1 MAANRRPLSQTDGH
15 LTVKPRA
22 GVSSRLLGEPVRSD
36 GGHSRF
42 LTGDLGAHAGWVPF
56 CPGIRSGIEK
66 RQGAHRA

>member
-15 LTVKPRA
+15 LTVKPRIG
-22 GVSSRLLGEPVRSD
+22 GVELLGEPVRSD

-42 LTGDLGAHAGWVPF
+42 LTGDLGSHVGWVPF

-66 RQGAHRA
+66 RQDAHRA